1 MKYFIIAGE
10 ASGDLHGSNLV
21 RELKMADPEADI
33 RAWGGDLMAASGA
46 CILKH
51 YRELAFMGFWEVIT
65 HIRTIMRNFRL
76 CKEQILTIQPDAV
89 VLIDYPGFNLRM
101 ADWLRKQNIKTFYY
115 ISPQLWAWKSG
126 RVKTI
131 KATVDRMFVILP
143 FERDFYARFDYEVD
157 FVGHPL
163 LDVIDR
169 FSTDPAFMDR
179 YELGNKPVIALLPG
193 SRRQEISRILPVML
207 TLPAVFPDYEFV
219 IGAAPAIPAEYY
231 DQILGQSGIKEQV
244 KLVHGATHQLM
255 SAAHSAVVA
264 SGTASLE
271 TALFGVPEIV
281 VYRGG
286 QISFWIARRLV
297 HVKYISLANLI
308 LDRPLLK
315 ELIQDDL
322 TPDNL
327 KAETAKLLTAT
338 ERDRLKA
345 GYAELRQ
352 ALGQPGASRRV
363 ARGIVDL
370 LMCVPRHR
378 RG

>member
-1 MKYFIIAGE
+1 MKYFFIAGE

-21 RELKMADPEADI
+21 RELKTADPEAEVSG
-33 RAWGGDLMAASGA
+33 WGGDLMSASGA
-46 CILKH
+46 QILKH
-51 YRELAFMGFWEVIT
+51 YRDLAFMGFWEVIT
-65 HIRTIMRNFRL
+65 NIRTILQNFKL
-76 CKEQILTIQPDAV
+76 CKQQILECRPDAV

-101 ADWLRKQNIKTFYY
+101 AQWLKSQGIRVFYY

-143 FERDFYARFDYEVD
+143 FERDFYARYDYEVD

-163 LDVIDR
+163 LDVISR
-169 FSTDPAFMDR
+169 FAPDSEFMAR
-179 YELGNKPVIALLPG
+179 NGLGQKPVIALLPG

-207 TLPAVFPDYEFV
+207 TLPEAFPGYEFV
-219 IGAAPAIPAEYY
+219 IGGAPAIPAAFYER
-231 DQILGQSGIKEQV
+231 ILGQSGLQDGV

-286 QISFWIARRLV
+286 QVSFWIAKRLV
-297 HVKYISLANLI
+297 HVRYISLANLI

-322 TPDNL
+322 TADNL
-327 KAETAKLLTAT
+327 KAETTKLLTTA
-338 ERDRLKA
+338 EQNRLKA

-352 ALGQPGASRRV
+352 ALGQPGASGRT
-363 ARGIVDL
+363 AKGIVDL
-370 LMCVPRHR
+370 LMCMPRHG